1 MSRPMPQLQMQRRR
15 KATPVFWTALKRFWP
30 SLVEMVKE
38 HVEHLKDLSE
48 LPLASVQLP
57 DSSRQDHGRDGAKCV
72 VLTNT
77 QEIGAPRDACR
88 LNNVLVSI
96 AANLGAWR
104 ASVQRRRTL
113 AQVDDGSTLS
123 SSRVAIL
130 DSTVSSLWWIT

>member
-1 MSRPMPQLQMQRRR
+1 MPQLQMQRRR

-38 HVEHLKDLSE
+38 YVEHLKDLSE
-48 LPLASVQLP
+48 LRLASVQP
-57 DSSRQDHGRDGAKCV
+57 RDSSRQDHARDDAKCV

-96 AANLGAWR
+96 AASPGAWR
-104 ASVQRRRTL
+104 ASVQRRRTQ

-123 SSRVAIL
+123 SRMAIL
-130 DSTVSSLWWIT
+130 DSTESSSGWIT

>member
-72 VLTNT
+72 ALISTR
-77 QEIGAPRDACR
+77 EIGAPKDACR
-88 LNNVLVSI
+88 LNNARVLI
-96 AANLGAWR
+96 AANLGAWP
-104 ASVQRRRTL
+104 ASAPRRRTP
-113 AQVDDGSTLS
+113 AVVHGESTLS
-123 SSRVAIL
+123 SRMAIL
-130 DSTVSSLWWIT
+130 DSIESSSVWIT

>member
-38 HVEHLKDLSE
+38 YVEHLKDLSE

-57 DSSRQDHGRDGAKCV
+57 DSSRQDHARYDVRCV
-72 VLTNT
+72 GLTNI
-77 QEIGAPRDACR
+77 QEIVAPRDACR
-88 LNNVLVSI
+88 LSNGLASI

-104 ASVQRRRTL
+104 ANAQRRRTP
-113 AQVDDGSTLS
+113 AEAGDG
-123 SSRVAIL
+123 
-130 DSTVSSLWWIT
+130 